1 MDVHRDIRPD
11 DLTGFL
17 AGECS
22 ADEGAAIGR
31 AIVRDPQLRAE
42 LVELAAA
49 VSTLRDAAGFLSYVY
64 DDGTGSDGTASG
76 KTTA

>member
-22 ADEGAAIGR
+22 AEEGAAIGR
-31 AIVRDPQLRAE
+31 AIVRDPLLRAE
-42 LVELAAA
+42 LVELAVA
-49 VSTLRDAAGFLSYVY
+49 VSTLRDAAGFLSYEY
-64 DDGTGSDGTASG
+64 DDGSRADGTGPG
-76 KTTA
+76 KATA

>member
-22 ADEGAAIGR
+22 AEEGAAIGR

-64 DDGTGSDGTASG
+64 DEGSRTDGTSAGE
-76 KTTA
+76 TTA